1 MLCKKHLGNG
11 EPRAGASRIRER
23 YSVQVS
29 SGHRG
34 RSLMVKPL
42 PSKQITRVRFSSP
55 APLDLSSPHHT
66 QIFLARRVRTATK
79 TADSDFSTGLIA
91 QPGTSHPRFWQA
103 PRCGQSLRF
112 WAVQTDSNAG
122 FCPPCSSV
130 RTAHVRLGRPER
142 AEADASP
149 AYHTVVTVSSRLSG
163 ATVRHSDAERTPMR
177 AGRPAQA
184 APGQRQETRRFASQV
199 FGLERPG
206 VGGKSEAATSR

>member
-122 FCPPCSSV
+122 FCPPVRPYGLPTSV
-130 RTAHVRLGRPER
+130 WAAQNGPKPTPHRRTTPWSPFRHV
-142 AEADASP
+142 
-149 AYHTVVTVSSRLSG
+149 
-163 ATVRHSDAERTPMR
+163 
-177 AGRPAQA
+177 
-184 APGQRQETRRFASQV
+184 
-199 FGLERPG
+199 
-206 VGGKSEAATSR
+206 